1 MIKKKLYNNYED
13 IENDVDNGITV
24 IFNGTKSFVKKIK
37 GDYYLVAKTPK
48 NKNIIYHPIRMYLL
62 SNFKSYYDTQAKE
75 DLIISQQAKFFA
87 SEIAGKISD
96 KEELEEYL
104 KIRLKEFLRI
114 IND

>member
-1 MIKKKLYNNYED
+1 MVIKKLYNNYED

-37 GDYYLVAKTPK
+37 DDYYLVAKTPK

-62 SNFKSYYDTQAKE
+62 SNFKSYYDTQTKE
-75 DLIISQQAKFFA
+75 DLIISQ
-87 SEIAGKISD
+87 IARKISD
-96 KEELEEYL
+96 KEELEKYL
-104 KIRLKEFLRI
+104 KVILREFLRI

>member
-1 MIKKKLYNNYED
+1 MVRKKLYNNYED
-13 IENDVDNGITV
+13 IEKDVDNGIKV

-48 NKNIIYHPIRMYLL
+48 NKNIIYHSIRMYLL
-62 SNFKSYYDTQAKE
+62 SNFKSYYDTQTKE
-75 DLIISQQAKFFA
+75 DLIISQQVKFFA

-104 KIRLKEFLRI
+104 KVRLREFLRI